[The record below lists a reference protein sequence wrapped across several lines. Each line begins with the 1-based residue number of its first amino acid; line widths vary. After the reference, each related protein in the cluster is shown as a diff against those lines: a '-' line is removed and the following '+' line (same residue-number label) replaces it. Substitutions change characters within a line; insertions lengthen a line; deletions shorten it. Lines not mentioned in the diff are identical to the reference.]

1 MVNATIRDLTVNPGS
16 SRWLPVCGDLQGMV
30 PPVMLLPAK
39 NAPAWK
45 TRVIEWFAREWLTPA
60 CR

>member
-1 MVNATIRDLTVNPGS
+1 
-16 SRWLPVCGDLQGMV
+16 
-30 PPVMLLPAK
+30 MLLPAK